1 MCHSQ
6 SMQDLEAR
14 KQLMLW
20 RLIEREDT
28 ATDAAK
34 RIGISR
40 QMLWNLER
48 GHQRPGPALAER
60 IERLTGIAANEWRK
74 AS

>member
-1 MCHSQ
+1 
-6 SMQDLEAR
+6 MQDIEAR
-14 KQLMLW
+14 KQLKLW

-28 ATDAAK
+28 ATDTAK

-40 QMLWNLER
+40 QMLWNIEK
-48 GHQRPGPALAER
+48 GHQLPGPDTAER
-60 IERLTGIAANEWRK
+60 IERLTGIPATEWRK